1 VAKSI
6 YITSTEGRSG
16 KSTVVL
22 GVLDALSHV
31 TPRVGVFRA
40 IARSTSER
48 DYVLE
53 MLLDHVGVDLDY
65 EECIGIT
72 YDDVRRDADAALA
85 KVVERFKAVEAKCD
99 AVVIVGSD
107 FTDVGSIAELGYNA
121 RIAANLGTPLL
132 VVLNGRAGEGDR
144 LGISEARTAEQLAQA
159 TEHAVN
165 EIHHQRAE
173 LLAVIA
179 NRADP
184 AHLAEINDAIRAAVT
199 GLPAA
204 DGHRETEVG
213 VWSIPE
219 DVFLAAPSVR
229 DVMASVDGRL
239 LRGDE
244 QLLSR
249 EVLDCVV
256 SGMSLNNI
264 LPRLHESA
272 IVVVAAAVLTAAATV
287 TPARRATRVSPITA
301 LAVE

>member
-199 GLPAA
+199 GLP
-204 DGHRETEVG
+204 RVG
-213 VWSIPE
+213 DDVVLDHEALGRGEAE
-219 DVFLAAPSVR
+219 D
-229 DVMASVDGRL
+229 L
-239 LRGDE
+239 LRGGD
-244 QLLSR
+244 LLGTEGR
-249 EVLDCVV
+249 TMGGTGVLGVRRR
-256 SGMSLNNI
+256 
-264 LPRLHESA
+264 PRDDRA
-272 IVVVAAAVLTAAATV
+272 KNDQ
-287 TPARRATRVSPITA
+287 ARP
-301 LAVE
+301 